1 MAMDSQPHSPSL
13 SSETMGNDNVAN
25 DNNVNSPS
33 VEPKKF
39 EGPVPPRL
47 LRIYSRTHHISQKI
61 IDQNYP
67 GDGTIESPYRI
78 SFLPDDPQNALLLP
92 RWKKWAFVG
101 LQSLATL
108 ATTFAS
114 SAYSG
119 GIKQVI
125 SDFGISQELATL
137 GISLYV
143 LGFAFGPLIWAPLSE
158 LYGRRNVFFY
168 TFMAATA
175 FSAGAAGAGSIAA
188 LLVLRFLTG
197 SIGSAPLSNAPAIIA
212 DMFDKSERGMAMC
225 MFSGAPFLGPAIGP
239 IAGGFLGQAEGW
251 RWLHGLMAI
260 FTGVT
265 WIVCTIL
272 IPETYAPYIL
282 RKRAE
287 HLSKLTGNTYIS
299 TLDADKPPSSA
310 AHQLKNALTRPWLLL
325 FKEPIVFITSIYISI
340 IYGTMYM
347 CFAAFPIIFQIGRGW
362 SQGVG
367 GLAFTGI
374 VIGVVLSIISFIFED
389 KRYTRAAQRRG
400 IPMEPED
407 RLPPAIM
414 GSLLIPIGLF
424 WFAWTSFTSV
434 HWIVPIIG
442 TVFFAW
448 GLVLVFMA
456 LLNYLIDSYVIFA
469 ASIMAANSALRSLF
483 GAAFPLFT
491 RQMYENLGVQW
502 ASSIPAFFALSC
514 VPFPFLF
521 YKYGRQIRM
530 KCEYAAEAANVLQK
544 MRSLHVVVTEDDAM
558 HEAEEMWTARTHNSH
573 TSASH
578 NHGHGHSHRRS
589 LSPSRSV

>member
-1 MAMDSQPHSPSL
+1 MAIDLQPSSPSL
-13 SSETMGNDNVAN
+13 SSETIANDTIGN
-25 DNNVNSPS
+25 DNNVNEPS
-33 VEPKKF
+33 VEPKTQ
-39 EGPVPPRL
+39 EHRHTVPPRL
-47 LRIYSRTHHISQKI
+47 SRIYSQAHHISKSF

-67 GDGTIESPYRI
+67 GEGTTQAPYRI
-78 SFLPDDPQNALLLP
+78 NFLPDDSQNAQLLP
-92 RWKKWAFVG
+92 RWKKWAFVL
-101 LQSLATL
+101 LQSLACL

-114 SAYSG
+114 SAFSG

-125 SDFGISQELATL
+125 RAFNISQEVATL

-143 LGFAFGPLIWAPLSE
+143 LGFTFGPLIWAPLSE
-158 LYGRRNVFFY
+158 LYGRKKVFFF
-168 TFMAATA
+168 TFMVATA
-175 FSAGAAGAGSIAA
+175 FSAGAAGAGSIAS

-197 SIGSAPLSNAPAIIA
+197 SIGSAPLSNAPALIA
-212 DMFDKSERGMAMC
+212 DMFDKSERGLAMC

-239 IAGGFLGQAEGW
+239 IAGGFLGETAGW
-251 RWLHGLMAI
+251 RWLHGLMAA

-265 WIVCTIL
+265 WILCTVF

-282 RKRAE
+282 RKRAQ
-287 HLSKLTGNTYIS
+287 HMSKLTGKVYIS

-310 AHQLKNALTRPWLLL
+310 VHQLKNALTRPWLLL

-347 CFAAFPIIFQIGRGW
+347 CFAAFPIVFQQGRGW
-362 SQGVG
+362 SQGIG

-374 VIGVVLSIISFIFED
+374 VIGVILSIISFAFED
-389 KRYTRAAQRRG
+389 KRYARAAQRRG
-400 IPMEPED
+400 APMEPED

-424 WFAWTSFTSV
+424 WFAWTTFPSV

-491 RQMYENLGVQW
+491 RQMYDGLGVQW
-502 ASSIPAFFALSC
+502 ASSIPAFLALAC

-544 MRSLHVVVTEDDAM
+544 MRSLHVTVTEDDAM
-558 HEAEEMWTARTHNSH
+558 NEAEEMWRARTHNSH
-573 TSASH
+573 VSAAHSH
-578 NHGHGHSHRRS
+578 GHRRS
-589 LSPSRSV
+589 LSYTRSV